1 MNEIFPQGHAWI
13 DGDFQTL
20 ADAKI
25 PILDWGFLRSD
36 ATYDVVHVWKG
47 RFFRLDKHID
57 RFFESTKK
65 MQMPCTMERNQ
76 LKKILAGCV
85 QKANLEN
92 AYVEM
97 IQTRGVSQNF
107 SRDPRDAIPRVMAFA
122 VPFGWI
128 LKQEDFEKGLD
139 VLLTDIKRI
148 PSSSV
153 DPTIK
158 NYHWMDLVTGMLNA
172 YEKGNDTAI
181 LVDENNNITEGPGF
195 NLFCVD
201 DDGVFTP
208 DHGVLEGITRQ
219 TVFDLANELNIP
231 ISIKP
236 ISIKTEEY
244 PGFPTD
250 LQAQIMV
257 LLCKANKDSLI
268 KEDIFENRFMH
279 VSELNRMGSQISIIG
294 NKAIIRGNTNF
305 ASAELMATDL
315 RASVSLIL
323 AALTAKGKS
332 IINRIYHLDRGYENI
347 EKKFKKIG
355 ANIRRI
361 N

>member
-1 MNEIFPQGHAWI
+1 MMNEVFPQGYAWL
-13 DGDFQTL
+13 DGNFAEL
-20 ADAKI
+20 SKAKI

-47 RFFRLDKHID
+47 RFFRLDLHIE
-57 RFFESTKK
+57 RFFKSTQKLR
-65 MQMPCTMERNQ
+65 MPCQMDKND

-85 QKANLEN
+85 KKAGLEN

-97 IQTRGVSQNF
+97 IQTRGVSPNF
-107 SRDPRDAIPRVMAFA
+107 VRDPRQATPRVMAFA

-148 PSSSV
+148 PPSSV

-201 DDGVFTP
+201 EKGVFTP

-219 TVFDLANELNIP
+219 TVFDLAKELNIP
-231 ISIKP
+231 ISKKP
-236 ISIKTEEY
+236 ISIEQLKS
-244 PGFPTD
+244 
-250 LQAQIMV
+250 A
-257 LLCKANKDSLI
+257 
-268 KEDIFENRFMH
+268 KELFATSTAGGVMPITK
-279 VSELNRMGSQISIIG
+279 VSG
-294 NKAIIRGNTNF
+294 NKINFGKVGNITRQIHKLYWEKH
-305 ASAELMATDL
+305 SAKDWSE
-315 RASVSLIL
+315 SVDSIL
-323 AALTAKGKS
+323 
-332 IINRIYHLDRGYENI
+332 N
-347 EKKFKKIG
+347 
-355 ANIRRI
+355 
-361 N
+361 

>member
-1 MNEIFPQGHAWI
+1 MNTIFPQGYAWI
-13 DGDFQTL
+13 DSNFLPL
-20 ADAKI
+20 AEAKI

-65 MQMPCTMERNQ
+65 LRMPCQMDRDE
-76 LKKILAGCV
+76 LKKILASCV
-85 QKANLEN
+85 EKAKLEN

-97 IQTRGVSQNF
+97 IQTRGMSANF
-107 SRDPRDAIPRVMAFA
+107 VRDPREATPRIIAFA

-139 VLLTDIKRI
+139 VLLTEIKRI
-148 PSSSV
+148 PPSSV

-201 DDGVFTP
+201 DKGIFTP
-208 DHGVLEGITRQ
+208 DYGVLEGITRQ
-219 TVFDLANELNIP
+219 TVFDLASELDIP
-231 ISIKP
+231 ISKKP
-236 ISIKTEEY
+236 ISIEQLKNAKELFATSTAGGIMPITNINGKNINNGMVGSITREIHQLYWLKHYDQDWSISLEE
-244 PGFPTD
+244 
-250 LQAQIMV
+250 
-257 LLCKANKDSLI
+257 
-268 KEDIFENRFMH
+268 
-279 VSELNRMGSQISIIG
+279 
-294 NKAIIRGNTNF
+294 IIRN
-305 ASAELMATDL
+305 S
-315 RASVSLIL
+315 
-323 AALTAKGKS
+323 
-332 IINRIYHLDRGYENI
+332 
-347 EKKFKKIG
+347 
-355 ANIRRI
+355 
-361 N
+361 